1 MKLLKITTSYQSYLK
16 DFYGKHSG
24 LAEKS
29 YLEQKSALDYDAF
42 GWADYWSH
50 ALTPLG
56 YNVMEVA

>member
-16 DFYGKHSG
+16 YFYGKHSG

-50 ALTPLG
+50 ALSLIG
-56 YNVMEVA
+56 CDMMEG